1 MGKSSKKRVKP
12 LSLTNF
18 LKYFETSLGY
28 EKGFTGG
35 GNYKSFHPI
44 LNQGLTGGGSG
55 KIWQDSNMQGL
66 ETVLDM
72 ELQLENLNNCNACYV
87 NSSLQV
93 FFMTEYA
100 QFILNKKTF
109 TQHQR
114 VSKALFDIFSGKET
128 SVKKLRQIISIDSGK
143 FYYDNN
149 SQQDSAEFL
158 GDLED
163 LLSKE
168 LESEDF
174 REVQNC
180 HWGSEKLTRKF
191 FESSEGNCKHGCK
204 PFFRNQNFLIL
215 RLRMSLGESKVTLQ
229 NLVDQH
235 FAPNYDI
242 EELKCSVCCQNSHL
256 EEVKCT
262 LSGRCEKKSA
272 FETCELTCQPKYLLS
287 QLIRW
292 DENGRKLKTFVQVDE
307 DLIISETCKYKA
319 IAILSHLGESKN
331 SGHYITHRKTINNQW
346 LRCDDSQIT
355 NSTLVE
361 ANSKSNY
368 IILCE
373 RVENVI
379 PHEGVYDEMVMTQT
393 SGLREQKNSEVLIE
407 PNFMVINE
415 WLDEN
420 CNIFQGEVKKCYA
433 TNPDLQSLFERVKT
447 PGTCLPTHVQEAYF
461 FSCTDDAI
469 IFEKYW
475 RHERH
480 MKHISVIQFNDENH
494 IIERLKV
501 EAKGHEETDQ
511 QNTYEDNLE
520 YQIFEDEFYG
530 NYTNTEST
538 IKEQGS
544 FDKDGVKEAKQ
555 DIFSENS
562 YQAIS
567 LKCRGCS
574 RTFSSF
580 GFLKNHLRKTKC
592 KDLFTE
598 SEVFQIDENCK
609 VKRKQ
614 SMAKAKGKQRENLEF
629 RENEKSSIAKKRE
642 NLEFR

>member
-1 MGKSSKKRVKP
+1 M
-12 LSLTNF
+12 
-18 LKYFETSLGY
+18 
-28 EKGFTGG
+28 
-35 GNYKSFHPI
+35 
-44 LNQGLTGGGSG
+44 
-55 KIWQDSNMQGL
+55 
-66 ETVLDM
+66 
-72 ELQLENLNNCNACYV
+72 
-87 NSSLQV
+87 
-93 FFMTEYA
+93 
-100 QFILNKKTF
+100 
-109 TQHQR
+109 
-114 VSKALFDIFSGKET
+114 
-128 SVKKLRQIISIDSGK
+128 
-143 FYYDNN
+143 
-149 SQQDSAEFL
+149 
-158 GDLED
+158 
-163 LLSKE
+163 
-168 LESEDF
+168 
-174 REVQNC
+174 
-180 HWGSEKLTRKF
+180 
-191 FESSEGNCKHGCK
+191 
-204 PFFRNQNFLIL
+204 
-215 RLRMSLGESKVTLQ
+215 
-229 NLVDQH
+229 
-235 FAPNYDI
+235 
-242 EELKCSVCCQNSHL
+242 
-256 EEVKCT
+256 
-262 LSGRCEKKSA
+262 
-272 FETCELTCQPKYLLS
+272 
-287 QLIRW
+287 
-292 DENGRKLKTFVQVDE
+292 
-307 DLIISETCKYKA
+307 
-319 IAILSHLGESKN
+319 SHLGESKN

-407 PNFMVINE
+407 PNFLVINE
-415 WLDEN
+415 WLDKN

-469 IFEKYW
+469 KFEKYW

-520 YQIFEDEFYG
+520 YQMFEDEFYG

-614 SMAKAKGKQRENLEF
+614 SMAKAKGKQRKNLEF

-642 NLEFR
+642 NLEFRETEKAKQNSSIAKKRENLEFRETEKAKQNSSLAKKRENLEFR